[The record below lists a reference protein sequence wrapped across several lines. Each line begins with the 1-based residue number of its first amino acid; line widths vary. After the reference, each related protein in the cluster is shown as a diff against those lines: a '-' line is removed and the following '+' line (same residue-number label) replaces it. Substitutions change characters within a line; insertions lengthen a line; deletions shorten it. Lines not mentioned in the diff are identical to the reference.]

1 MQINDQLAGL
11 LALKQSS
18 GLADTGEEAKLKKAC
33 KDFEALMLK
42 QMLEVMRKSVP
53 KDGLFSGGYA
63 EEVFQSMQDDKL
75 AEHLAQSGGLGFA
88 DSLYAQLSK
97 QINPVGAKE
106 QP

>member
-1 MQINDQLAGL
+1 MQINDQLTGL
-11 LALKQSS
+11 LALKQSPGS
-18 GLADTGEEAKLKKAC
+18 TDTGKETKLKKAC
-33 KDFEALMLK
+33 QDFEALVLK

-88 DSLYAQLSK
+88 DTLYAQLSR
-97 QINPVGAKE
+97 QINTAALTWP
-106 QP
+106 